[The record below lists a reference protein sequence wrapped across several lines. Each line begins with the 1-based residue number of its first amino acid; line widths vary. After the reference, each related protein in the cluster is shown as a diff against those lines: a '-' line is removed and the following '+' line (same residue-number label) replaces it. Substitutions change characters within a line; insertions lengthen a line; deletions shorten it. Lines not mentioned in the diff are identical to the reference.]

1 MRKWLKNIRAW
12 KNRIFPDWLWDIL
25 VGAFCAV
32 IGLLGLFIHIN
43 WLVLVV
49 PFVVTAW
56 NQLVIN
62 KLFEPKDA
70 MLRMVVPVVM
80 YIIIMI
86 LKNRMFTL

>member
-43 WLVLVV
+43 WLVVVV
-49 PFVVTAW
+49 PIGFTLY

-62 KLFEPKDA
+62 RLFEPKDA
-70 MLRMVVPVVM
+70 VLRMVVPVVM
-80 YIIIMI
+80 YIII
-86 LKNRMFTL
+86 R

>member
-1 MRKWLKNIRAW
+1 MKLLTKIRAW

-32 IGLLGLFIHIN
+32 IGLLGLFIQIN
-43 WLVLVV
+43 WLVVVV

-62 KLFEPKDA
+62 RVFEPKDA
-70 MLRMVVPVVM
+70 VLRMVVPGVM
-80 YIIIMI
+80 YIIMAF
-86 LKNRMFTL
+86 K